1 MTTKNNLYVYRV
13 KFGNKRSKKIKL
25 KKFINAVNNN
35 SFSQKFFINEKDAKE
50 FIKNAWSY
58 YNYRDCGNYLL
69 FN

>member
-1 MTTKNNLYVYRV
+1 MNTILKIKERNMTTKNNLYVYRV

-50 FIKNAWSY
+50 FIKNA
-58 YNYRDCGNYLL
+58 
-69 FN
+69 

>member
-50 FIKNAWSY
+50 FIKNA
-58 YNYRDCGNYLL
+58 
-69 FN
+69 